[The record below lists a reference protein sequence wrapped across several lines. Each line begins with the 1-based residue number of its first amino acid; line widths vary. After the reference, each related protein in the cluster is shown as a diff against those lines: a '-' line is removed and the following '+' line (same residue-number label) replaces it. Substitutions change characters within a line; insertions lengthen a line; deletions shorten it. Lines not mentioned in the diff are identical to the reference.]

1 MKMNFRIF
9 IVVVPI
15 ILISLA
21 YLVMMKK
28 NKIDEETYDRMMLEI
43 SQRKQAE

>member
-1 MKMNFRIF
+1 
-9 IVVVPI
+9 
-15 ILISLA
+15 
-21 YLVMMKK
+21 MKK